1 MTGYLSR
8 AEARIRPADGQD
20 AEAVARI
27 FVETWQAAYPG
38 ILAERVLTGLSV
50 ERQFAYWRGVIGG
63 REQSVF
69 VADSQGVVGF
79 AACGAARPRLDGY
92 KGEVFTLYVLP
103 DRQGEGIGRAL
114 LSVALDRL
122 AKRDLMPA
130 LLWVLADNPA
140 RFFYERLGGKRAGE
154 RDDRLGDK
162 PHREIAYGWSVLPTP
177 TDFPPID
184 PG

>member
-92 KGEVFTLYVLP
+92 RSSHFMYCPTA
-103 DRQGEGIGRAL
+103 RARG
-114 LSVALDRL
+114 SAVRCS
-122 AKRDLMPA
+122 P
-130 LLWVLADNPA
+130 WPWT
-140 RFFYERLGGKRAGE
+140 
-154 RDDRLGDK
+154 
-162 PHREIAYGWSVLPTP
+162 GWPSAS
-177 TDFPPID
+177 
-184 PG
+184 